1 MQSALWVSKTGLAAQ
16 DVSLRTISNNLAN
29 VSTTGYKRDR
39 ATFQD
44 LMYQI
49 DAQPGGMTSQD
60 TTNPS
65 GLQLGVGVRVAGT
78 HKEFTEGTI
87 ETTSQPL
94 DMAIEGRGFFQI
106 TTPDGGLA
114 YTRSGEFQLDQDGRI
129 VTPQGFPL
137 EPAINLPQEATEI
150 TIGVDGT
157 VTATMPGDSAPNQLG
172 NIQLVSFMNPAG
184 LQAVGGNLFVET
196 AASGTPQ
203 QSTPGENGMGQLVQG
218 ALETSNVSVVEELVN
233 MVATQRA
240 YEMNSRVVS
249 TADQMLQY
257 VTQNI

>member
-16 DVSLRTISNNLAN
+16 DVALRTISNNLAN

-49 DAQPGGMTSQD
+49 EAQPGGMTSQD
-60 TTNPS
+60 TSSPS
-65 GLQLGVGVRVAGT
+65 GLQLGVGVRVVGT
-78 HKEFTEGTI
+78 QKEFTEGAI
-87 ETTSQPL
+87 ETTGQPL
-94 DMAIEGRGFFQI
+94 DLAVEGRGFFQI
-106 TTPDGGLA
+106 TMPDGSLG

-137 EPAINLPQEATEI
+137 EPAINVPQEATEV

-157 VTATMPGDSAPNQLG
+157 VSARLPGDPTPSQLG
-172 NIQLVSFMNPAG
+172 NIQLVTFMNPAG
-184 LQAVGGNLFVET
+184 LEAVGGNLFLET

-203 QSTPGENGMGQLVQG
+203 QGTPGENGIGQVVQG

>member
-29 VSTTGYKRDR
+29 VSTTGFKRDR

-49 DAQPGGMTSQD
+49 EAQPGGMTSQD
-60 TTNPS
+60 TTSPS

-78 HKEFTEGTI
+78 QKEFSAGAI
-87 ETTSQPL
+87 ETTGQPL
-94 DMAIEGRGFFQI
+94 DLAIEGRGFFQI
-106 TTPDGGLA
+106 TKPDGSLG
-114 YTRSGEFQLDQDGRI
+114 YSRSGEFQLDQDGRI
-129 VTPQGFPL
+129 VTAQGFPL
-137 EPAINLPQEATEI
+137 EPAINVPQEATTV

-157 VTATMPGDSAPNQLG
+157 VSATLPGDASPSQLG

-184 LQAVGGNLFVET
+184 LEAVGGNLFAET

-203 QSTPGENGMGQLVQG
+203 QSTPGENGIGQLVQG